1 MGSERGLLR
10 VVADRAETRRRVVEA
25 QPYRDAEDLSYP
37 SEQNRFESY
46 QWITNRFIEQ
56 LNRGLVS
63 LRSPFE
69 LRIARAQAVLSATV
83 EIVRLRLLAE
93 ILSLATF
100 NDAGLRNWMRFARF
114 KPPLLR
120 YFE

>member
-1 MGSERGLLR
+1 MGCAERGLLR

-37 SEQNRFESY
+37 SKQDRFESY

-56 LNRGLVS
+56 LNRGLAS

-83 EIVRLRLLAE
+83 EIVRLVSEDNIAHPNLSPNGLLLD
-93 ILSLATF
+93 I
-100 NDAGLRNWMRFARF
+100 GRFLPNR
-114 KPPLLR
+114 
-120 YFE
+120 

>member
-1 MGSERGLLR
+1 MGCAERGLLR

-56 LNRGLVS
+56 LNRGLAS
-63 LRSPFE
+63 LRSLFASNRTRTGCAVGNNRDRPFGI
-69 LRIARAQAVLSATV
+69 RRQYRASEFVA
-83 EIVRLRLLAE
+83 
-93 ILSLATF
+93 
-100 NDAGLRNWMRFARF
+100 
-114 KPPLLR
+114 
-120 YFE
+120 